1 VNVLITGIGGFVGSR
16 MAEYLLKKEDIEVHG
31 TLLKGERTSNID
43 SFRKELSLS
52 ECDITNK
59 KQVFSAV
66 KESSPDFVFHFA
78 GQSNVTRSWDIPTQ
92 TMDANVTGS
101 VNVLDALKELA
112 PGTRVL
118 LASSREV
125 YGKAEPEEPLT
136 ENSPLNPVNPYGS
149 SKLAME
155 FIAMQYHQAFE
166 VEPIIIRSFN
176 LTGPG
181 RPADF
186 VCSDWAKQVAEID
199 LGLRKP
205 IIETGNIGVVRD
217 FTDVRDAIEAYWL
230 AVQKCE
236 PAEPFNVC
244 SGVGRNMRDVLAQLM
259 MFSSKEPKAV
269 CKEEKIV
276 KIGIPFAVGSHKKLT
291 EATGW
296 KPKIQFEQTLLD
308 LVNYWKKGLNA

>member
-1 VNVLITGIGGFVGSR
+1 VKVLITGIGGFVGSR
-16 MAEYLLKKEDIEVHG
+16 MAEFLLKKKSVEVHG

-43 SFRKELSLS
+43 SFKKELSLS
-52 ECDITNK
+52 ECDITSK
-59 KQVFSAV
+59 KQVFSTV
-66 KESSPDFVFHFA
+66 KESSPDLVFHFA

-101 VNVLDALKELA
+101 VNVLDALNEFC

-125 YGKAEPEEPLT
+125 YGKAEIEEPLT
-136 ENSPLNPVNPYGS
+136 ESASLNPVNPYGA

-166 VEPIIIRSFN
+166 LESIIIRSFN

-186 VCSDWAKQVAEID
+186 VCSDWARQVAEIE

-205 IIETGNIGVVRD
+205 VIETGNIGAVRD

-230 AVQKCE
+230 AVQKCN
-236 PAEPFNVC
+236 PAEPYNVC

-259 MFSSKEPKAV
+259 VFSSKKVRAE
-269 CKEEKIV
+269 CKEEKV
-276 KIGIPFAVGSHKKLT
+276 VTLDIPFAVGSHKKLT
-291 EATGW
+291 DATGW
-296 KPKIQFEQTLLD
+296 TPKISFEQTLLD
-308 LVNYWKKGLNA
+308 LVNYWKKELSA